1 MKQLGPFT
9 LSLLLGSTASFSIG
23 QPAIEWQ
30 RSLGG
35 TQYDRFYAI
44 EQTDDGGYIMAGET
58 TSADGDVSGG
68 HGSWDFWVVKIDA
81 FGTLDWQRCLGG
93 SNLETAGDI
102 LQTNDG
108 GYVVLG
114 AAMSNDGDVT
124 GISGSTDLWMVKLNA
139 SGELQWQQCYGGA
152 AGAERGWSVKQ
163 TPSDG
168 GFIAAGY
175 SSSGDVPGH
184 IGYDD
189 VWVLKIDASGN
200 LQWQKC
206 LGGSDADEARS
217 IEPTADNGYILS
229 GRTYSDDGDVVGY
242 HSGWDFWVV
251 KLNSS
256 GMIQWQ
262 QCLGG
267 SERDEGQDIQ
277 QTMDGGFIAV
287 GTTSSNDM
295 DVSGNHGGDGDVWV
309 VKLSAD
315 GQLQW
320 QKCLGGPSTDEG
332 YAIHQASDGGYLV
345 AGMAGSDG
353 GDISGFHGY
362 SDFWLLK
369 LDTLGNVE
377 WQKCLGGSY
386 EEVAYA
392 FMVTADGGNILTGIT
407 GSTNGDV
414 TGFHGSRDGWVVKL
428 APYDVEIA
436 ESPTSSY
443 PTYPIPASDRLN
455 VALTTDQIGSPI
467 AFLDAEGRM
476 VLSARVEST
485 PMDIDI
491 SLLVNGTYV
500 LLIGDHY
507 RSRVEVVR

>member
-1 MKQLGPFT
+1 MPDAPLLRCYDARYSEELRRYHVLLDDVSETHVNASEKEPTLAYGLA
-9 LSLLLGSTASFSIG
+9 LSLRPVVRT
-23 QPAIEWQ
+23 PALQ
-30 RSLGG
+30 RLA
-35 TQYDRFYAI
+35 T
-44 EQTDDGGYIMAGET
+44 
-58 TSADGDVSGG
+58 V
-68 HGSWDFWVVKIDA
+68 
-81 FGTLDWQRCLGG
+81 
-93 SNLETAGDI
+93 
-102 LQTNDG
+102 
-108 GYVVLG
+108 
-114 AAMSNDGDVT
+114 AATRS
-124 GISGSTDLWMVKLNA
+124 
-139 SGELQWQQCYGGA
+139 
-152 AGAERGWSVKQ
+152 RWSRV
-163 TPSDG
+163 
-168 GFIAAGY
+168 
-175 SSSGDVPGH
+175 
-184 IGYDD
+184 
-189 VWVLKIDASGN
+189 
-200 LQWQKC
+200 
-206 LGGSDADEARS
+206 
-217 IEPTADNGYILS
+217 
-229 GRTYSDDGDVVGY
+229 
-242 HSGWDFWVV
+242 
-251 KLNSS
+251 
-256 GMIQWQ
+256 
-262 QCLGG
+262 GG

-392 FMVTADGGNILTGIT
+392 FMVTADGGIILTGIT